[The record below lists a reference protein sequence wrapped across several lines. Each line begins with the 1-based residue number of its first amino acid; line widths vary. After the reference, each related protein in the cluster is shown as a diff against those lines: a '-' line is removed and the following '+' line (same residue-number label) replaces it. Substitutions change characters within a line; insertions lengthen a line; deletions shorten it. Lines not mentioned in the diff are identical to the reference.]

1 MGKVTGGLES
11 DLCPTTEQP
20 VSDSVQVTCQQERG
34 AGISRVLWNDD
45 NAIQED
51 YILILSQKFHLPNT
65 FSVFKACG
73 PALQH
78 SNQNVAGE
86 AISHSIS
93 PASEVSQRRIIPGR
107 PIVA

>member
-1 MGKVTGGLES
+1 M
-11 DLCPTTEQP
+11 
-20 VSDSVQVTCQQERG
+20 CQQEQG
-34 AGISRVLWNDD
+34 EVISAALWNDD

-65 FSVFKACG
+65 FSVFKECG

-86 AISHSIS
+86 PISHSIS
-93 PASEVSQRRIIPGR
+93 VASEVSQCGIIPGR